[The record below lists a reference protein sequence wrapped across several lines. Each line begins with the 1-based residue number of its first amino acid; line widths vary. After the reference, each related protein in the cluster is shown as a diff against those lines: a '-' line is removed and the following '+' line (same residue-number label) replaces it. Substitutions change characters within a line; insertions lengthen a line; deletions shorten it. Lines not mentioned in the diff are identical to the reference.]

1 LGGEAVAPERDEE
14 EFPPLGVVGFL
25 QIKGNRDMAFDRG
38 DVGGGSGA
46 RVWGG
51 CSVVDAFAHLGEAA
65 VEFGLA
71 SLEEGLTFLELLFE
85 LLEFVGRHGGG
96 GGVREGGGLGFWRF
110 RVLEGREDRLVL

>member
-1 LGGEAVAPERDEE
+1 VGGEAVAPERDEE

-71 SLEEGLTFLELLFE
+71 SLEGGLTFLELLFE
-85 LLEFVGRHGGG
+85 LLEIVGRHGDGG
-96 GGVREGGGLGFWRF
+96 GGREGGGLGFLRF